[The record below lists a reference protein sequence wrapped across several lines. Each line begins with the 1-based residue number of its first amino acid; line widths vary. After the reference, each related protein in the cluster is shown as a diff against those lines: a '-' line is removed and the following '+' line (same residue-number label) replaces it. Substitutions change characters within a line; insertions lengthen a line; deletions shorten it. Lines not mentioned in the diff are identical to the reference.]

1 MMKTMTRRMKIVS
14 MMLAHKKVMIKNLV
28 LIKATKKM
36 IQIRK
41 MEMTMMKA
49 TQVKTLN
56 KMGQ

>member
-1 MMKTMTRRMKIVS
+1 MMKTMTRRMKIAS